1 MKRMRKVALLLVA
14 ALAAAVLGGCGG
26 SFDAS
31 AYVKALMDNS
41 YKGDSSAFVEQEV
54 GTKEQA
60 EKLYEEG
67 IDTEMSGITTGVQL
81 SEELQGEFR
90 DVLKD
95 VFKNVKYTV
104 GDATKK
110 DNAYEVEVKY
120 QKMNVFAP
128 AMETFQADSEA
139 YVAEMTEK
147 AASGEDT
154 PSEEEINEKVYS
166 MLKDAIKGAMGSV
179 TYGDEESTTVRI
191 ELKDKVWT
199 PNEDDLY
206 NLELL
211 LFDSEAVTDAA
222 Q

>member
-1 MKRMRKVALLLVA
+1 MKRMKKVALLLA
-14 ALAAAVLGGCGG
+14 AVLAAAVLGGCGG

-41 YKGDSSAFVEQEV
+41 YKGDSTEFVEQKV

-60 EKLYEEG
+60 EQLYEEG
-67 IDTEMSGITTGVQL
+67 IDTEMSAITQSVQL
-81 SEELQGEFR
+81 SDELQSEFK

-104 GDATKK
+104 GEATKK
-110 DNAYEVEVKY
+110 DDSYEVEVKY

-128 AMETFQADSEA
+128 AMESFNAASEA
-139 YVAEMTEK
+139 YVTEMTEK
-147 AASGEDT
+147 AANGEDT
-154 PSEEEINEKVYS
+154 PSEEEINEQVYV
-166 MLKDAIKGAMGSV
+166 MLNDAIKEAMGSV
-179 TYGDEESTTVRI
+179 TYGDEESTIVHI
-191 ELKDKVWT
+191 ELKDKTWT

-211 LFDSEAVTDAA
+211 LFDSEAVSA

>member
-1 MKRMRKVALLLVA
+1 MKRMKKVALLLA
-14 ALAAAVLGGCGG
+14 AVLAAAVLGGCGG

-41 YKGDSSAFVEQEV
+41 YKGDSTEFVEQKV

-60 EKLYEEG
+60 EQLYEEG
-67 IDTEMSGITTGVQL
+67 IDTEMSAITQSVQL
-81 SEELQGEFR
+81 SDELQSEFK

-104 GDATKK
+104 GEATKK
-110 DNAYEVEVKY
+110 DDSYEVEVKY

-128 AMETFQADSEA
+128 AMDSFNAASEA
-139 YVAEMTEK
+139 YVTEMTEK
-147 AASGEDT
+147 AANGEDT
-154 PSEEEINEKVYS
+154 PSEEEINEQVYV
-166 MLKDAIKGAMGSV
+166 MLKDAIKEAMGSV
-179 TYGDEESTTVRI
+179 TYGDEESTIVHI
-191 ELKDKVWT
+191 ELKDKTWT

-211 LFDSEAVTDAA
+211 LFDSEAVSA

>member
-41 YKGDSSAFVEQEV
+41 YKGDSSAFLEEEV

-110 DNAYEVEVKY
+110 DDSYEVEVKY
-120 QKMNVFAP
+120 QKMNIFAP

-139 YVAEMTEK
+139 YVAEMTQK
-147 AASGEDT
+147 AANGEDT
-154 PSEEEINEKVYS
+154 PSEDEINEQVYT

-179 TYGDEESTTVRI
+179 TYGDEETTTVRI

-211 LFDSEAVTDAA
+211 LFDSDAVTDA

>member
-1 MKRMRKVALLLVA
+1 MKRMKKVALLLA
-14 ALAAAVLGGCGG
+14 AVLAAAVLGGCGG

-41 YKGDSSAFVEQEV
+41 YKGDSTEFVEQKV

-60 EKLYEEG
+60 EQLYEEG
-67 IDTEMSGITTGVQL
+67 IDTEMSAITQSVQL
-81 SEELQGEFR
+81 SDELQSEFK

-104 GDATKK
+104 GEATKK
-110 DNAYEVEVKY
+110 DDSYEVEVKY
-120 QKMNVFAP
+120 QKMNVFFFFLESFNA
-128 AMETFQADSEA
+128 ASEA
-139 YVAEMTEK
+139 YVTEMTEK
-147 AASGEDT
+147 AANGEDT
-154 PSEEEINEKVYS
+154 PSEEEINEQVYV
-166 MLKDAIKGAMGSV
+166 MLKDAIKEAMGSV
-179 TYGDEESTTVRI
+179 TYGDEESTIVHI
-191 ELKDKVWT
+191 ELKDKTWT

-211 LFDSEAVTDAA
+211 LFDSEAVSA

>member
-1 MKRMRKVALLLVA
+1 MKRMKKVALLLA
-14 ALAAAVLGGCGG
+14 AVLAAAVLGGCGG

-41 YKGDSSAFVEQEV
+41 YKGDSTEFVEQKV

-60 EKLYEEG
+60 EQLYEEG
-67 IDTEMSGITTGVQL
+67 IDTEMSAITQSVQL
-81 SEELQGEFR
+81 SDELQSEFK

-104 GDATKK
+104 GEATKK
-110 DNAYEVEVKY
+110 DDSYEVEVKY

-128 AMETFQADSEA
+128 AMESFNAASEA
-139 YVAEMTEK
+139 YVTEMTEK
-147 AASGEDT
+147 AANGEDT
-154 PSEEEINEKVYS
+154 PSEEEINEQVYV
-166 MLKDAIKGAMGSV
+166 MLEDAIKEAMGSV
-179 TYGDEESTTVRI
+179 TYGDEESTIVHI
-191 ELKDKVWT
+191 ELKDKTWT

-211 LFDSEAVTDAA
+211 LFDSEAVSA

>member
-41 YKGDSSAFVEQEV
+41 YKGDSSAFVEQKV

-81 SEELQGEFR
+81 SEELKGEFR

-110 DNAYEVEVKY
+110 DDAYEVEVKY

-128 AMETFQADSEA
+128 AMETFTADSEA
-139 YVAEMTEK
+139 YVEEMTQK
-147 AASGEDT
+147 ATNGEDT

-166 MLKDAIKGAMGSV
+166 MLKDAIKGAMGNVCLISAHSPPAKYPLHV
-179 TYGDEESTTVRI
+179 LTSAYAIRI
-191 ELKDKVWT
+191 
-199 PNEDDLY
+199 PY
-206 NLELL
+206 AH
-211 LFDSEAVTDAA
+211 SRCR
-222 Q
+222 

>member
-41 YKGDSSAFVEQEV
+41 YKGDSSAFLEEEV

-81 SEELQGEFR
+81 SDELKSEFR

-110 DNAYEVEVKY
+110 DDSYEVEVKY
-120 QKMNVFAP
+120 QKMNIFAP
-128 AMETFQADSEA
+128 AMETFTADSEA
-139 YVAEMTEK
+139 YVADMTQK
-147 AASGEDT
+147 AANGEDT
-154 PSEEEINEKVYS
+154 PSEEEINEQVYT
-166 MLKDAIKGAMGSV
+166 MLKDAIKGAIGSV
-179 TYGDEESTTVRI
+179 TYDDEETTTVRI

-211 LFDSEAVTDAA
+211 LFDSDAVTDA

>member
-1 MKRMRKVALLLVA
+1 MKRMKKVALLLA
-14 ALAAAVLGGCGG
+14 AVLEAAVLGGCGG

-41 YKGDSSAFVEQEV
+41 YKGDSTEFVEQKV

-60 EKLYEEG
+60 EQLYEEG
-67 IDTEMSGITTGVQL
+67 IDTEMSAITQSVQL
-81 SEELQGEFR
+81 SDELQSEFK

-104 GDATKK
+104 GEATKK
-110 DNAYEVEVKY
+110 DDSYEVEVKY

-128 AMETFQADSEA
+128 AMESFNAASEA
-139 YVAEMTEK
+139 YVTEMTEK
-147 AASGEDT
+147 AANGEDT
-154 PSEEEINEKVYS
+154 PSEEEINEQVYV
-166 MLKDAIKGAMGSV
+166 MLKDAIKEAMGSV
-179 TYGDEESTTVRI
+179 TYGDEESTIVHI
-191 ELKDKVWT
+191 ELKDKTWT

-211 LFDSEAVTDAA
+211 LFDSEAVSA

>member
-1 MKRMRKVALLLVA
+1 MKRMKKVALLLVA

-41 YKGDSSAFVEQEV
+41 YKGDSTEFVKQEV

-60 EKLYEEG
+60 TDLYEEG
-67 IDTEMSGITTGVQL
+67 IDTEMSGITSGVQL

-110 DNAYEVEVKY
+110 DNSYEVEVKY

-128 AMETFQADSEA
+128 AMETFNAASEA
-139 YVAEMTEK
+139 YVTEMTEK
-147 AASGEDT
+147 ATNGEDT
-154 PSEEEINEKVYS
+154 PSEEEINEKVYA
-166 MLKDAIKGAMGSV
+166 MLKDAIKEAMGSV
-179 TYGDEESTTVRI
+179 TYGDEESTIIHI
-191 ELKDKVWT
+191 ELKDKTWT
-199 PNEDDLY
+199 PNEQDLY

-211 LFDSEAVTDAA
+211 LFDSEAVTDA

>member
-1 MKRMRKVALLLVA
+1 MKRMKKVALLLTAV
-14 ALAAAVLGGCGG
+14 LAAAVLGGCGG

-41 YKGDSSAFVEQEV
+41 YKGDSAEFVEQKV

-60 EKLYEEG
+60 EQLYEEG
-67 IDTEMSGITTGVQL
+67 IDTEMSAITQGVQP
-81 SEELQGEFR
+81 SDELQSEFK

-104 GDATKK
+104 GEATKK
-110 DNAYEVEVKY
+110 DDSYEVEVKY

-128 AMETFQADSEA
+128 AMESFNAASEA
-139 YVAEMTEK
+139 YVTEMTEK
-147 AASGEDT
+147 AANGEDT
-154 PSEEEINEKVYS
+154 PSEEEINEQVYV
-166 MLKDAIKGAMGSV
+166 MLKDAIKEAMGSV
-179 TYGDEESTTVRI
+179 TYGDEESTIVHI
-191 ELKDKVWT
+191 ELKDKTWT

-211 LFDSEAVTDAA
+211 LFDSEAVSA

>member
-1 MKRMRKVALLLVA
+1 MKRMKKVALLLA
-14 ALAAAVLGGCGG
+14 AVLAAAVLGGCGG

-41 YKGDSSAFVEQEV
+41 YKGDSTEFVEQKV

-60 EKLYEEG
+60 EQLYEEG
-67 IDTEMSGITTGVQL
+67 IDTEMSAITQSVQL
-81 SEELQGEFR
+81 SDELQSEFK

-104 GDATKK
+104 GEATKK
-110 DNAYEVEVKY
+110 DDSYEVEVKY

-128 AMETFQADSEA
+128 AMESFNAASEA
-139 YVAEMTEK
+139 YVTEMTEK
-147 AASGEDT
+147 AANGEDT
-154 PSEEEINEKVYS
+154 PSGEEINEQVYV
-166 MLKDAIKGAMGSV
+166 MLKDAIKEAMGSV
-179 TYGDEESTTVRI
+179 TYGDEESTIVHI
-191 ELKDKVWT
+191 ELKDKTWT

-211 LFDSEAVTDAA
+211 LFDSEAVSA